1 MRRAGRTGSW
11 ILCFLLFA
19 GCFSACSGGLFE
31 MPPDKPSPV
40 QTEKAVETEG
50 EAVSDTSWNALASGF
65 AALKE
70 STNALHTVYEESRLP
85 NGQVE
90 ELLAQA
96 DALLDMVGTA
106 KRSELKEEDAAELQ
120 ELMTAVKQA
129 VDDMYGVV
137 ETVLKGQEAV
147 EKAPTV
153 QKEAPKETNRPEKK
167 PRSSVEDEKEAL
179 NAQPPEGAAETRK
192 EAPQNEPQQKNGGN
206 D

>member
-1 MRRAGRTGSW
+1 MRKAGRAGSW

-40 QTEKAVETEG
+40 QTEKAVEMEG
-50 EAVSDTSWNALASGF
+50 EAISDKRWNALASGF

-70 STNALHTVYEESRLP
+70 STDALHTVYEESRLP

-90 ELLAQA
+90 ELLAKA

-120 ELMTAVKQA
+120 ELLAAVKQA
-129 VDDMYGVV
+129 ADDMYDVV
-137 ETVLKGQEAV
+137 AAVLQSQEAL

-153 QKEAPKETNRPEKK
+153 QNEALKETNRPEKK
-167 PRSSVEDEKEAL
+167 PRSGVEDE
-179 NAQPPEGAAETRK
+179 K
-192 EAPQNEPQQKNGGN
+192 EAPQNEPQQKSGGN

>member
-1 MRRAGRTGSW
+1 MRRVGRAGSW
-11 ILCFLLFA
+11 IVCFLLFA

-31 MPPDKPSPV
+31 MPPEKASPV

-50 EAVSDTSWNALASGF
+50 EAISDKRWNALASGF

-70 STNALHTVYEESRLP
+70 STDALHKIYEESRLP

-106 KRSELKEEDAAELQ
+106 KRSELKETDAAELQ

-147 EKAPTV
+147 EKAPAV
-153 QKEAPKETNRPEKK
+153 QNEAPEKMNRPEKK
-167 PRSSVEDEKEAL
+167 PRSTVEDGKEGL
-179 NAQPPEGAAETRK
+179 NAQTPEGAAENRK
-192 EAPQNEPQQKNGGN
+192 EAPKKEK
-206 D
+206 